1 MPSYPRNAYDVDDIE
16 EAELRR
22 LERGRSPESLVVDL
36 DDDALTKNGGH
47 ASVAAFAPQASI
59 AAVADGPTSLASAL
73 DAALFAPA
81 GSALAK
87 TVPGATTSDQVV
99 FSADEAYAEG
109 ASPSPQAI
117 IESSYTSAELPGTPN
132 QRDRN
137 VTGTRSGPGRSER
150 SGTD

>member
-1 MPSYPRNAYDVDDIE
+1 MYLV
-16 EAELRR
+16 ELYHTGTVCVLSCVSFTRKKENGSSWAGECRR
-22 LERGRSPESLVVDL
+22 VRG
-36 DDDALTKNGGH
+36 G
-47 ASVAAFAPQASI
+47 ASSDQRTHEPFAPQASI

-73 DAALFAPA
+73 DAAPFAPA